1 MGSLKFSQQ
10 YGNNKI
16 SVNQNQKVV
25 TLPVDVVEPGDKH
38 FIGVVQ
44 EITEDGK
51 FICSASELSDL
62 IECIKG
68 CNAEV
73 GDEVIICLMQDGQ
86 YVVVARVGGDLG
98 GGTGGGVLPEYGST
112 TDYIAG
118 KVFAFA
124 GNLTPAGCLLCDGS
138 EVSRSEYWELF
149 SVIGTLYGAGD
160 GSTTF
165 NLPNIESRTI
175 IGESDS
181 YALSTTGGEEKHTLT
196 EAELPNLRGRAW
208 FRNWT
213 WGEGSQGSVFLSPEG
228 IMEAEPGDTPGSDLL
243 NYGNAQGGST
253 ILKVEFGGDQPHNN
267 MQPYIVMR
275 YFITTGKADP
285 ASGINPADY
294 VVEWGTTD
302 GWHWEKWASGK
313 AECWGSFTEVINIT
327 YAQDD
332 NYYGYPSMV
341 DYPFEFLEPPDVQ
354 AEAFDE
360 YGNGWTSR
368 MSNGTTTKTPRIFLI
383 MTGSA
388 SDVSVTCSY
397 AAKGKWKDSPASGG
411 TETIAPTIAEKF
423 EGIESDILNMK
434 INKVLW
440 SGDSWPKAD
449 QTITLSEAV
458 SAQPNGIV
466 LVWVQNDYDGTNT
479 AKDYGWVFQLV
490 PKSHVAMHNG
500 KGVVC
505 EGYNPTGNI
514 HFIKYV
520 YVSDTSIVG
529 SAQND
534 VGSTNMNSGVVR
546 NNQYTSLRYIIGV

>member
-44 EITEDGK
+44 EITEEK

-98 GGTGGGVLPEYGST
+98 GGTGGGDVGGVVPPEYGST

-124 GNLTPAGCLLCDGS
+124 GNLVPAGCLLCDGR

-149 SVIGTLYGAGD
+149 AAIGTLYGAGD

-175 IGESDS
+175 IGESDT
-181 YALSTTGGEEKHTLT
+181 YALGAVGGEEKHKLTIEETAEHPGHLQSNNGVSDLGNNTRYLAEETL
-196 EAELPNLRGRAW
+196 
-208 FRNWT
+208 
-213 WGEGSQGSVFLSPEG
+213 GSYGSVARG
-228 IMEAEPGDTPGSDLL
+228 WYDV
-243 NYGNAQGGST
+243 GNEIYPAGCSRGGN
-253 ILKVEFGGDQPHNN
+253 QPHNN

-294 VVEWGTTD
+294 LVEWGK
-302 GWHWEKWASGK
+302 WEGGGTCRYEKYASGRC
-313 AECWGSFTEVINIT
+313 EIWGTISNQFFTTASSTRSFTVNLPFTVLQVESAVASSWSPKDVNHF
-327 YAQDD
+327 
-332 NYYGYPSMV
+332 GSV
-341 DYPFEFLEPPDVQ
+341 DASIRDL
-354 AEAFDE
+354 AEENATSFKLQLA
-360 YGNGWTSR
+360 WTETAASLLCGFVVK
-368 MSNGTTTKTPRIFLI
+368 GT
-383 MTGSA
+383 
-388 SDVSVTCSY
+388 
-397 AAKGKWKDSPASGG
+397 WKDSPASGG

-423 EGIESDILNMK
+423 EKLETDYIVAEGT
-434 INKVLW
+434 
-440 SGDSWPKAD
+440 SGMWTYRKWASGTAECWGEEEFNAGTTVAWGNVFTSTNGSSNFSFPFAFTDSPEIFGEFLA
-449 QTITLSEAV
+449 
-458 SAQPNGIV
+458 PNGNATISAV
-466 LVWVQNDYDGTNT
+466 PPSGTEKILSNFWPVW
-479 AKDYGWVFQLV
+479 
-490 PKSHVAMHNG
+490 
-500 KGVVC
+500 
-505 EGYNPTGNI
+505 PTKVTSDQMLTL
-514 HFIKYV
+514 HV
-520 YVSDTSIVG
+520 YV
-529 SAQND
+529 
-534 VGSTNMNSGVVR
+534 
-546 NNQYTSLRYIIGV
+546 IGRWK

>member
-25 TLPVDVVEPGDKH
+25 TVPVGVVEPGDKH

-44 EITEDGK
+44 EITEEK
-51 FICSASELSDL
+51 FICSANELGDR

-73 GDEVIICLMQDGQ
+73 GDKVIICLMQDGQ
-86 YVVVARVGGDLG
+86 YVVVARVGGDL
-98 GGTGGGVLPEYGST
+98 GGGVLPEYGST

-124 GNLTPAGCLLCDGS
+124 GNLVPAGCLLCDGS

-165 NLPNIESRTI
+165 NLPNIESRTV
-175 IGESDS
+175 IGESDN
-181 YALSTTGGEEKHTLT
+181 YTLGTTGGEETHKLT
-196 EAELPNLRGRAW
+196 AEEAPEHWHSMSHILGAAGGVAGDGTILQKGYI
-208 FRNWT
+208 
-213 WGEGSQGSVFLSPEG
+213 GSQYSNIVEKENSWRYTT
-228 IMEAEPGDTPGSDLL
+228 DV
-243 NYGNAQGGST
+243 QGGN
-253 ILKVEFGGDQPHNN
+253 QPHNN

-294 VVEWGTTD
+294 VVEWGVT
-302 GWHWEKWASGK
+302 GIWEWRKWASGI
-313 AECWGSFTEVINIT
+313 AECWG
-327 YAQDD
+327 
-332 NYYGYPSMV
+332 
-341 DYPFEFLEPPDVQ
+341 
-354 AEAFDE
+354 E
-360 YGNGWTSR
+360 YV
-368 MSNGTTTKTPRIFLI
+368 GTTAKTLGPW
-383 MTGSA
+383 GSLYA
-388 SDVSVTCSY
+388 SDNAIPQQALPFTFAEVPTCSVTPKHGDSNVAGFLY
-397 AAKGKWKDSPASGG
+397 TMGNATTTHTPAYGMARATPDSSMKPAVDFYVIGKWKDSPASGG

-423 EGIESDILNMK
+423 ESIESDILDMK
-434 INKVLW
+434 TNKVLW

-449 QTITLSEAV
+449 QTLTLSEAV
-458 SAQPNGIV
+458 SAQPNGII
-466 LVWVQNDYDGTNT
+466 LVWCNNDYDNTGAATN
-479 AKDYGWVFQLV
+479 YGWVFCPV
-490 PKSHVAMHNG
+490 PKSHVVKHNG
-500 KGVVC
+500 KGIVC
-505 EGYNPTGNI
+505 DGYNPTGNI

-529 SAQND
+529 SPQNN
-534 VGSTNMNSGVVR
+534 VGNTDMNSGVIR
-546 NNQYTSLRYIIGV
+546 NNQYATLRYVIGY

>member
-25 TLPVDVVEPGDKH
+25 TIPVGVVEPGDKH

-44 EITEDGK
+44 EITEEK

-98 GGTGGGVLPEYGST
+98 GGVLPEYGST

-118 KVFAFA
+118 KVFVFA

-149 SVIGTLYGAGD
+149 SAIGTLYGAGD

-181 YALSTTGGEEKHTLT
+181 YELGATGGEEKHTLT
-196 EAELPNLRGRAW
+196 VEEMPKHNGHITGDYAGDAY
-208 FRNWT
+208 
-213 WGEGSQGSVFLSPEG
+213 GKYLSSTY
-228 IMEAEPGDTPGSDLL
+228 MHDT
-243 NYGNAQGGST
+243 GST
-253 ILKVEFGGDQPHNN
+253 TVSRGWKDRGGEYYPAHNALGDDQPHNN

-294 VVEWGTTD
+294 VVEWGKDETWT
-302 GWHWEKWASGK
+302 WRKYASGI
-313 AECWGSFTEVINIT
+313 AECWATIT
-327 YAQDD
+327 KNDTVSNAFGQLNLSYQ
-332 NYYGYPSMV
+332 SLLL
-341 DYPFEFLEPPDVQ
+341 DYPFEFLEQPIVT
-354 AEAFDE
+354 ASA
-360 YGNGWTSR
+360 TSEGYTLLTAL
-368 MSNGTTTKTPRIFLI
+368 SGGSTTKTPFVNAVRP
-383 MTGSA
+383 S
-388 SDVSVTCSY
+388 SVSITEKINLEFSIHAV
-397 AAKGKWKDSPASGG
+397 GRWKEVSSSGG

-423 EGIESDILNMK
+423 EGIEADLLNMK
-434 INKVLW
+434 TNKVLW

-449 QTITLSEAV
+449 QTLTLSEAV

-466 LVWVQNDYDGTNT
+466 LVWVYNDYNGTNSAT
-479 AKDYGWVFQLV
+479 DYGWVFQLV

-529 SAQND
+529 NVQND
-534 VGSTNMNSGVVR
+534 VGSTDMNSGVVR
-546 NNQYTSLRYIIGV
+546 NNQYASLKYVIGV